1 MIRVCVLGSIASGKS
16 FISKLFNCPIFNAD
30 REVIDIYKKDKNC
43 FTKLNNKFPD
53 YIKSFPVRKTELINA
68 ISSNNKSLK
77 LISSIVHPIVRKRM
91 KKFLKEK
98 KNSKMIVLDI
108 PLLLENKLNKKNDV
122 LVFVNAQKKKI
133 LARVKKR
140 RYYDKRI
147 LKHLKQ
153 NQSSLFKKKKLANYI
168 IDNNFAPNIMKQK
181 VNLLK
186 KKILYERN
194 SS

>member
-153 NQSSLFKKKKLANYI
+153 NQSNLFKKRKLANYV
-168 IDNNFAPNIMKQK
+168 IDNNFAPSIMKHK

-186 KKILYERN
+186 NKILYERN

>member
-108 PLLLENKLNKKNDV
+108 PLLLENKLNKKDDV
-122 LVFVNAQKKKI
+122 LVFVNTQKQKI

-140 RYYDKRI
+140 KYYNKII
-147 LKHLKQ
+147 LKHLKK
-153 NQSSLFKKKKLANYI
+153 NQSNLFEKRKLANYV
-168 IDNNFAPNIMKQK
+168 IDNNFSPNIMKYK

>member
-30 REVIDIYKKDKNC
+30 KEVVDIYKKDKSC
-43 FTKLNNKFPD
+43 FKKLNKKFPNHV
-53 YIKSFPVRKTELINA
+53 KSFPIKKSELINA

-77 LISSIVHPIVRKRM
+77 LISSIVHPIVRERM
-91 KKFLKEK
+91 KKFLREK
-98 KNSKMIVLDI
+98 KNSKMIVLDV
-108 PLLLENKLNKKNDV
+108 PLLIENKLNKKNDI
-122 LVFVNAQKKKI
+122 LIFINTQKKKI

-140 RYYDKRI
+140 KYYDKKI
-147 LKHLKQ
+147 LKYLKQ
-153 NQSSLFKKKKLANYI
+153 NQSNLIKKKKLANYV
-168 IDNNFAPNIMKQK
+168 IDNNFAPSIMKHK

-186 KKILYERN
+186 NKILYERN

>member
-153 NQSSLFKKKKLANYI
+153 NQSNLFKKRKLANYI

>member
-153 NQSSLFKKKKLANYI
+153 NQSNLFKKRKLANYV

>member
-30 REVIDIYKKDKNC
+30 MEVVDIYKKDKSC
-43 FTKLNNKFPD
+43 FKKLNKKFPNHV
-53 YIKSFPVRKTELINA
+53 KSFPIKKSELINA

-77 LISSIVHPIVRKRM
+77 LISSIVHPIVRERM
-91 KKFLKEK
+91 KKFLRKK
-98 KNSKMIVLDI
+98 KNSKMIVLDV
-108 PLLLENKLNKKNDV
+108 PLLIENKLNKKNDI
-122 LVFVNAQKKKI
+122 LIFINTQKKKI

-140 RYYDKRI
+140 KYYDKKI
-147 LKHLKQ
+147 LKYLKQ
-153 NQSSLFKKKKLANYI
+153 NQSNLLKKKKLANYV
-168 IDNNFAPNIMKQK
+168 IDNNFAPSIMKHK

-186 KKILYERN
+186 NKILYERN

>member
-147 LKHLKQ
+147 LKHMKQ
-153 NQSSLFKKKKLANYI
+153 NQSNLFKKRKLANYV

>member
-153 NQSSLFKKKKLANYI
+153 NQSNLFKKRKLANYV
-168 IDNNFAPNIMKQK
+168 IDNNFEPNIMKQK

>member
-91 KKFLKEK
+91 LKFLKEK

-108 PLLLENKLNKKNDV
+108 PLLLENKLKKKNDV

-153 NQSSLFKKKKLANYI
+153 NQSNLFKKRKLANYV

>member
-153 NQSSLFKKKKLANYI
+153 NQSNLFKKRKLANYV
-168 IDNNFAPNIMKQK
+168 IDNNFAPNIMKKK

>member
-16 FISKLFNCPIFNAD
+16 FISKLFNCPTFDAD
-30 REVIDIYKKDKNC
+30 KEVSDIYKKDKSC
-43 FTKLNNKFPD
+43 FTKLNKKFPD
-53 YIKSFPVRKTELINA
+53 YVKSFPIRKIELINA

-77 LISSIVHPIVRKRM
+77 FISSIVHPIVRKRM
-91 KKFLKEK
+91 RKFLKEK

-108 PLLLENKLNKKNDV
+108 PLLLENKLNKKDDV
-122 LVFVNAQKKKI
+122 LVFVNTQKQKI

-140 RYYDKRI
+140 KYYNKII
-147 LKHLKQ
+147 LKHLKK
-153 NQSSLFKKKKLANYI
+153 NQSNLFKKRKLANYV
-168 IDNNFAPNIMKQK
+168 IDNNFPPNIMKHK

>member
-30 REVIDIYKKDKNC
+30 NEVVDIYKKDKSC
-43 FTKLNNKFPD
+43 FKKLNKKFPNHV
-53 YIKSFPVRKTELINA
+53 KSFPIKKSELINA

-77 LISSIVHPIVRKRM
+77 LISSIVHPIVRERM
-91 KKFLKEK
+91 KKFLREK
-98 KNSKMIVLDI
+98 KNSKMIVLDV
-108 PLLLENKLNKKNDV
+108 PLLIENKLNKKNDI
-122 LVFVNAQKKKI
+122 LIFINTQKKKI

-140 RYYDKRI
+140 KYYDKKI
-147 LKHLKQ
+147 LKYLKQ
-153 NQSSLFKKKKLANYI
+153 NQSNLLKKKKLANYV
-168 IDNNFAPNIMKQK
+168 IDNNFAPSIMKHK

-186 KKILYERN
+186 NKILYERN

>member
-30 REVIDIYKKDKNC
+30 REVIDIYKRDKNC

-53 YIKSFPVRKTELINA
+53 YIKSFPIRKTELINA
-68 ISSNNKSLK
+68 IYSNNKSLK

-153 NQSSLFKKKKLANYI
+153 NQSNLFKKRKLANYV

-186 KKILYERN
+186 NKILYERN

>member
-43 FTKLNNKFPD
+43 FTKLNNKFPN

-153 NQSSLFKKKKLANYI
+153 NQSNLFKKRKLANYV

-186 KKILYERN
+186 NKILYERN

>member
-153 NQSSLFKKKKLANYI
+153 NQSNLFKKRKLANYV

-186 KKILYERN
+186 NKILYERN

>member
-30 REVIDIYKKDKNC
+30 NEVVDIYKKNKSC
-43 FTKLNNKFPD
+43 FKKLNKKFPNHV
-53 YIKSFPVRKTELINA
+53 KSFPIKKSELINA

-77 LISSIVHPIVRKRM
+77 LISSIVHPIVRERM
-91 KKFLKEK
+91 KKFLREK
-98 KNSKMIVLDI
+98 KNSKMIVLDV
-108 PLLLENKLNKKNDV
+108 PLLIENKLNKKNDI
-122 LVFVNAQKKKI
+122 LIFINTQKKKI

-140 RYYDKRI
+140 KYYDKKI
-147 LKHLKQ
+147 LKYLKQ
-153 NQSSLFKKKKLANYI
+153 NQSNLLKKKKLANYV
-168 IDNNFAPNIMKQK
+168 IDNNFAPSIMKHK

-186 KKILYERN
+186 NKILYERN

>member
-30 REVIDIYKKDKNC
+30 KEVIDIYKKDKNC

-53 YIKSFPVRKTELINA
+53 YVKSFPIKKTELINV

-140 RYYDKRI
+140 RYNDKKI

-153 NQSSLFKKKKLANYI
+153 NQSNLFKKRKLANYV

-186 KKILYERN
+186 NKILYERN

>member
-30 REVIDIYKKDKNC
+30 KEVSDIYKKDKSC
-43 FTKLNNKFPD
+43 FRKLNKKFPD
-53 YIKSFPVRKTELINA
+53 YVKSFPIRKIELVNA

-77 LISSIVHPIVRKRM
+77 FISSIVHPIVRKRM
-91 KKFLKEK
+91 RKFLKEK

-122 LVFVNAQKKKI
+122 LVFINTQKKKI
-133 LARVKKR
+133 LDRVKKR
-140 RYYDKRI
+140 KYYDNNI
-147 LKHLKQ
+147 LKFLKQ
-153 NQSSLFKKKKLANYI
+153 NQSNLLKKRKLANYI
-168 IDNNFAPNIMKQK
+168 IDNNFPPNIMKKK

-186 KKILYERN
+186 KKILNERN

>member
-30 REVIDIYKKDKNC
+30 KEVIDIYKKDKNC

-53 YIKSFPVRKTELINA
+53 YVMSFPIKKTELINV

-140 RYYDKRI
+140 RYNDKKI

-153 NQSSLFKKKKLANYI
+153 NQSNLFKKRKLANYV

>member
-153 NQSSLFKKKKLANYI
+153 NQLNLFKKRKLANYV

>member
-30 REVIDIYKKDKNC
+30 KEVVDIYKKDKSC
-43 FTKLNNKFPD
+43 FKKLNKKFPNHV
-53 YIKSFPVRKTELINA
+53 KSFPIKKSELINA

-77 LISSIVHPIVRKRM
+77 LISSIVHPIVRERM
-91 KKFLKEK
+91 KKFLREK
-98 KNSKMIVLDI
+98 KNSKMIVLDV
-108 PLLLENKLNKKNDV
+108 PLLIENKLNKKNDI
-122 LVFVNAQKKKI
+122 LIFINTQKKKI

-140 RYYDKRI
+140 KYYDKKI
-147 LKHLKQ
+147 LKYLKQ
-153 NQSSLFKKKKLANYI
+153 NQSNLLKKKKLANYV
-168 IDNNFAPNIMKQK
+168 IDNNFAPSIMKHK

-186 KKILYERN
+186 NKILYERN